1 VRGGGVMKERFN
13 AEVKDVPGKEGVKI
27 VELEGEIDISNSQK
41 ILDIMLPLIEEGN
54 KFFIIDFSQLKHI
67 NSSGMFNFLRCFSK
81 LKEKGGWLRF
91 VNIGKAI
98 REVLDSL
105 GITRVFT
112 IYGSV
117 EEALREE

>member
-1 VRGGGVMKERFN
+1 MKERFN